1 MLTATVPRCVPQFGC
16 RATRGARPR
25 VLRVRAVAALALAAA
40 VAALGG
46 EAAADEPVAG
56 AVTPRFE
63 GYLFLD
69 AEGRPLPFQSD
80 EEIERF
86 LATAEVVDSAKID
99 VGITA
104 PRKLELVADGVRAH
118 AVFKYVDEEKRNVH
132 DRTAGDSRFYL
143 VWRDWYGYDVAAYH
157 VDRLLGLERVPPI
170 VERRVRRQDGSVQIW
185 LEDVMSEGTRQKK
198 GLEPPDRARWNRQH
212 SILHVFDNLV
222 ANRDSNLGNTLIDGN
237 WRWWFIDCSRCFG
250 NTTELLFAEAVTH
263 CDRGLWDALRALDR
277 SQAEERLGPVLSTLE
292 IDALFVRRDKL
303 VAHIQA
309 LIDQWGE
316 SMIIFDDNQEN
327 PGDLPADDGTPE
339 G

>member
-1 MLTATVPRCVPQFGC
+1 MLTATLPECVAQFGC
-16 RATRGARPR
+16 WASRRARPCA
-25 VLRVRAVAALALAAA
+25 LRVRAVAALALAAA
-40 VAALGG
+40 MTSLGG
-46 EAAADEPVAG
+46 DAAADEPVASM
-56 AVTPRFE
+56 VTQRFE

-69 AEGRPLPFQSD
+69 TEGRPLPFQSD
-80 EEIERF
+80 DEIEHF
-86 LATAEVVDSAKID
+86 LATAEVIDSAKID

-104 PRKLELVADGVRAH
+104 PRKLELDADGVRAH
-118 AVFKYVDEEKRNVH
+118 AVFKYVDEEKRNVR
-132 DRTAGDSRFYL
+132 DRTAGKGHFYL

-157 VDRLLGLERVPPI
+157 VDRLLGLDRVPPI
-170 VERRVRRQDGSVQIW
+170 VQRRVQRQDGSVQIW
-185 LEDVMSEGTRQKK
+185 LEGVMSESKRQEK
-198 GLEPPDRARWNRQH
+198 GLEPPDLARWNRQH

-250 NTTELLFAEAVTH
+250 NTTELLFPEGVTH

-277 SQAEERLGPVLSTLE
+277 DKAAERLGSVLSQHE

-316 SMIIFDDNQEN
+316 SMIIFDEN
-327 PGDLPADDGTPE
+327 TGSEGDPAADDGSPE
-339 G
+339 D